1 MRTEWIIF
9 AAMKMENQE
18 QNENWFASWFDS
30 AYYPLLYRHR
40 NEEEARTALQNLSA
54 FLELPKGSYVLDLC
68 CGQGRHARTL
78 CELGYTVTGID
89 LSPSSIAEA
98 ERLAQGK
105 QQFFIQDM
113 RTFDVNQRFDAVF
126 NLFTSFGYFVNR
138 ADNLDVLSR
147 IATHLHSQGTLVID
161 YLNAFPLFSQSEQEN
176 HLLVDG
182 ISFYTRKLRE
192 GDFIVKHIEV
202 KDGDKV
208 QHFRERVQLI
218 TLEHFQV
225 MLNETG
231 FEIEHTFGDYHLR
244 EYDPETSERCI
255 IIARKS

>member
-1 MRTEWIIF
+1 
-9 AAMKMENQE
+9 MKTENQE
-18 QNENWFASWFDS
+18 HDANWFASWFDS

-40 NEEEARTALQNLSA
+40 NEQEARTALHNLST
-54 FLELPKGSYVLDLC
+54 LLKLPAGAQVLDLC
-68 CGQGRHARTL
+68 CGQGRHSRTL

-105 QQFFIQDM
+105 QQYFIQDM
-113 RTFDVNQRFDAVF
+113 RKFEVNQHFDAVF

-138 ADNLDVLSR
+138 ADNLHVLRR
-147 IATHLHSQGTLVID
+147 IAAHLNNQGTLIID
-161 YLNAFPLFSQSEQEN
+161 YLNAFPLFSQTEQEN
-176 HLLVDG
+176 HLQVDEV
-182 ISFYTRKLRE
+182 SFFTRKMRE

-202 KDGDKV
+202 KDGKQV
-208 QHFRERVQLI
+208 HYFRERVQLI

-231 FEIEHTFGDYHLR
+231 FEIEQTFGNYHLH
-244 EYDPETSERCI
+244 EYVPETSERCI